1 MSKLIDK
8 ILNNYHEESILERQ
22 KAKIIVVVNIFGLL
36 TSLLLLPI
44 YIWIGRQELLWEI
57 TPLSIILLFNFFII
71 LSGKLKIASVVFTSG
86 IIIFLSIVVH
96 FNLIKSVEYNF
107 FMNEFYIYLFL
118 ITLSTMVNK
127 RGVLVF
133 NALYI
138 VVSSVISYFSY
149 REALLPSVGS
159 YSDIGIIEFLV
170 MVILSMVL
178 GVAFINFISMVI
190 SQQAQALKKVNEQK
204 KLLRGMMITLHDS
217 SNQITS
223 SSISLSGVSD
233 EVSQRNSEMAS
244 TTEEVSASTEEMVS
258 TINMNADYAQES
270 KRKVLKTANTI
281 IKYNEIIS
289 ATIEL
294 VNKISKEI
302 RVISDIANKT
312 DILSINAAIE
322 AARAENEGGGFAVVA
337 EEIRK
342 LSDRTSSTAKSIKE
356 LSAKGKVSSQI
367 AHKALNKMV
376 PEIKEVATIIE
387 NIANASKEQINNAE
401 NINNSILQLSDIS
414 SSNSAT
420 SEEMSSSA
428 EELSTQAEQLKALVQ
443 KIVQERDQ
451 IRQYKSISDL

>member
-223 SSISLSGVSD
+223 SSIALSGVSD

-322 AARAENEGGGFAVVA
+322 AAKAENEGGGFAVVA

-356 LSAKGKVSSQI
+356 LSAKGKASSQI